1 MASPGSLAG
10 GPPREVRGA
19 PQRPFLGWLWALLA
33 GPRFEAELAEGI
45 RPTTSICHAAYADRI
60 TTPRACRRVAGALL
74 RAVDAAERRSPA
86 CLSSRVPID
95 RGAVR
100 ACRDQLLALADTLA
114 SVERPPVRG
123 VAIARQLVHDG
134 CSPLFLQAPDRR
146 KGADRRLAC
155 TLDTAQRA
163 LEVSGDFDRPEDLAT
178 AA

>member
-10 GPPREVRGA
+10 GSPREVRGA
-19 PQRPFLGWLWALLA
+19 PRSPFLGWLWALLA
-33 GPRFEAELAEGI
+33 GPRFEAELAAGI
-45 RPTTSICHAAYADRI
+45 RPTTSICHAAHGERI
-60 TTPRACRRVAGALL
+60 TTPRACRRVADALR
-74 RAVDAAERRSPA
+74 RAVDAAERPSPY

-95 RGAVR
+95 AGAVR
-100 ACRDQLLALADTLA
+100 ACRDQLLALADRLA
-114 SVERPPVRG
+114 DVERPPARG

-155 TLDTAQRA
+155 TLDAAQRA

-178 AA
+178 AT